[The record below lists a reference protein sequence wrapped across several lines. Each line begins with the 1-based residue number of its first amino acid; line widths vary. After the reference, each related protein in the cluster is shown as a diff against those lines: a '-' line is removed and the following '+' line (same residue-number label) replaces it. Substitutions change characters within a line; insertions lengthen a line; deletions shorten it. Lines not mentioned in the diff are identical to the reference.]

1 MKVMSKLILMM
12 LVLLG
17 LPSAVFADDD
27 FKEGRDYQVLTKPAP
42 TSTSDKVEV
51 IEVFSYACPHCFSLE
66 PSLEE
71 WLKNKPA
78 NAEFIRIPASLG
90 HAAWEP
96 FVRAYYT
103 AVELGVLDK
112 INRPLFNAIHV
123 EKRQLATPEQV
134 ADIFIAQGVDRE
146 AFLKAYRSFVV
157 ETHTQRA
164 KQLILRYE
172 IHGVPAFIVNGKYF
186 TDVSAAG
193 SEQRLFEVINY
204 LIAKESSKG

>member
-1 MKVMSKLILMM
+1 MKVMSKLILVM

-17 LPSAVFADDD
+17 LLPTVFAADD
-27 FKEGRDYQVLTKPAP
+27 FKEGKDYQLLTKPMP
-42 TSTSDKVEV
+42 TSTGDKVEV

-78 NAEFIRIPASLG
+78 NAEFIRLPASLG
-90 HAAWEP
+90 HAVWEP
-96 FVRAYYT
+96 LVRAYYT
-103 AVELGVLDK
+103 AAELGVVDK
-112 INRPLFNAIHV
+112 INRPLFDAIHV
-123 EKRQLATPEQV
+123 EKRQLTTPEQV
-134 ADIFIAQGVDRE
+134 ADIFVAQGVDRE

-164 KQLILRYE
+164 KQLMLRYE
-172 IHGVPAFIVNGKYF
+172 IRGVPAFIVNGKYF
-186 TDVSAAG
+186 ADVSTAG